1 MLTPGKKPKLG
12 FKVSALVNGVTLET
26 TFAKLLAEGPTVVS
40 VWMRNHTSSCDK
52 QSVALAKHEKDILKA
67 GYRLIGISRDSCG
80 SHAKYA
86 AKHALKYTLVAD
98 PEDQFSKALDAIIEK
113 SMYGKKYQGP
123 ARAAYVFDTTG
134 KLTAVIEK
142 VDAAEH
148 GKQVLDVLKNA
159 Q

>member
-1 MLTPGKKPKLG
+1 
-12 FKVSALVNGVTLET
+12 
-26 TFAKLLAEGPTVVS
+26 
-40 VWMRNHTSSCDK
+40 
-52 QSVALAKHEKDILKA
+52 
-67 GYRLIGISRDSCG
+67 
-80 SHAKYA
+80 
-86 AKHALKYTLVAD
+86 
-98 PEDQFSKALDAIIEK
+98 
-113 SMYGKKYQGP
+113 MYGKKYQGP